1 MRMRHNAAKSGKGNS
16 KSGFSLLELM
26 IAATILAVGIL
37 GGIGVICA
45 ATASNGG
52 SKLNTEAATLAESS
66 MEKILA
72 VPLDPTGAA
81 AMTSFSDCRG
91 NAFAMNTAPGGSPL
105 AGGLFPGVDY
115 TKPEV
120 PDYSMTYVMCSGLTF
135 DVRWNIAQGP
145 TPSTELVT
153 LSVKS
158 VRTPANVAAG
168 FARKFTLHTLKG
180 N

>member
-1 MRMRHNAAKSGKGNS
+1 MRNNAVKPGKNS
-16 KSGFSLLELM
+16 STSGFSLLELM
-26 IAATILAVGIL
+26 ISATILAVGIL
-37 GGIGVICA
+37 GGMGVICA
-45 ATASNGG
+45 ASASNSG

-72 VPLDPTGAA
+72 VPLNLAGAGGT
-81 AMTSFSDCRG
+81 TSFSDCSG
-91 NAFAMNTAPGGSPL
+91 NAFAMNTAVGGSSL
-105 AGGLFPGVDY
+105 TGGLFPGVDY
-115 TKPEV
+115 TKAAV
-120 PDYSMTYVMCSGLTF
+120 PGYSMTYVMCSGLTF
-135 DVRWNIAQGP
+135 DVRWNVAQGP
-145 TPSTELVT
+145 TPATQLVT

>member
-1 MRMRHNAAKSGKGNS
+1 MRNTTANSGKRS
-16 KSGFSLLELM
+16 STSGFSLLELM

-52 SKLNTEAATLAESS
+52 SKLNTEAATVAESS
-66 MEKILA
+66 MEKVLA
-72 VPLDPTGAA
+72 VPLSLAGT
-81 AMTSFSDCRG
+81 TTFSDCRG
-91 NAFAMNTAPGGSPL
+91 NAFAMNTAIGGSDL
-105 AGGLFPGVDY
+105 TGGLFPGVDY
-115 TKPEV
+115 TKPAKLG
-120 PDYSMTYVMCSGLTF
+120 YSMTYVMCSGFTF

-168 FARKFTLHTLKG
+168 FARKFTLHALKG

>member
-1 MRMRHNAAKSGKGNS
+1 MRMRHNAANPGKSNS
-16 KSGFSLLELM
+16 RSGFSLLELM

>member
-1 MRMRHNAAKSGKGNS
+1 MRNSATKPGKSS
-16 KSGFSLLELM
+16 SASGFSLLELM
-26 IAATILAVGIL
+26 ISATILAVGIL
-37 GGIGVICA
+37 GGMGVICA
-45 ATASNGG
+45 ASASNSG
-52 SKLNTEAATLAESS
+52 SKLNTEAAILAESS

-72 VPLDPTGAA
+72 VPVSATGAGA
-81 AMTSFSDCRG
+81 VTSFSDCQG
-91 NAFAMNTAPGGSPL
+91 NVFSMSTSRGGSEVL
-105 AGGLFPGVDY
+105 TSGLFPGVDY
-115 TKPEV
+115 TQPAV
-120 PDYSMTYVMCSGLTF
+120 PNYSMTYVMCSGFTF

-145 TPSTELVT
+145 TPSTQLVT

>member
-1 MRMRHNAAKSGKGNS
+1 
-16 KSGFSLLELM
+16 
-26 IAATILAVGIL
+26 
-37 GGIGVICA
+37 
-45 ATASNGG
+45 
-52 SKLNTEAATLAESS
+52 

-72 VPLDPTGAA
+72 VPLNLAGPGGT
-81 AMTSFSDCRG
+81 TTFTDCRG
-91 NAFAMNTAPGGSPL
+91 NAFPMNTAIGGSPL

-115 TKPEV
+115 TQSPIAG
-120 PDYSMTYVMCSGLTF
+120 YSMTYVMCSGLTF
-135 DVRWNIAQGP
+135 DVRWNVAQGP
-145 TPSTELVT
+145 TPSTQLVT